1 MLKQNITLRY
11 FQRVLTGKAGK
22 MASRGKGKSAAQ
34 CDLRDMESLGE
45 SESFLDRVLDAVQ
58 DGISILDRD
67 LNIIRV
73 NRIMDEWYPH
83 MVPLP
88 GKKCYFAYHGRSEP
102 CEICPSMRA
111 IGQRAAQSDVVPFNG
126 ENGERKGWLDI
137 SAFPLKDERGEVC
150 GVIEHVR
157 DITGR
162 KHVEEALRESEEKY
176 RELVENANSI
186 IIRWDLR
193 GNLAFFN
200 EFAERFFGYAKGE
213 IIGKNVIG
221 TIVPATD
228 TSGRDLIA
236 MIADIMQ
243 HPERYVSNVNE
254 NMRKNGERVWI
265 SWTNRPIRDEQGNV
279 VEILSVGNDITERK
293 QAEEALRESEEKF
306 RVLAGTMPVAI
317 CMYQGERFIYTNT
330 ATERITGYARDELL
344 NLKLWD
350 LLPPGFREQLRGRW
364 EDRGLGKPVPSRYEI
379 QFRIK
384 SGELRWI
391 DVSMGS
397 VNIKGVPAVFAAAI
411 DITER
416 KQAEDALR
424 ESEERLRLCVAAARL
439 GTYDWD
445 LMSDRHVWSP
455 ETYEIYGLPHD
466 TSLTIDLIKRFIH
479 PEDRQDDIIAAELD
493 PVTSHDEY
501 ALEYRI
507 SRASDGATRWINTR
521 TRVFFACEGAEHRAV
536 RVLGAV
542 QDVTERRLM
551 EEELRESE
559 EKFRFL
565 VENSRDITWKID
577 LQGRWTFVSGNAEK
591 VTGYRADENIGKSI
605 RDVLAPESYALAME
619 NLRRRLLGE
628 EIPPYE
634 VLIRNRDGHYTP
646 FELLT
651 APIVDGEGKIVGVQ
665 GVGRDISYR
674 KEAEAALRE
683 SEEKF
688 RVLAGTSPAM
698 IEVCQGDDIVYA
710 NKISTQL
717 TGYTIDE
724 LLKMKFWE
732 WVHPEY
738 QRLVKEYGRAMQRG
752 ERVPSKYEIK
762 SLTKGGET
770 RWLEVTAG
778 RIDYLGKPAGIAT
791 FFDITERKRAEEALN
806 DAKAQAELYLDLM
819 GHDINNMNQIALGY
833 LELAMDNY
841 PGVGQ
846 QEFLKRPIEVLQRST
861 LLIKNV
867 RKLQRLQEVLQTT
880 VVDVCLVLADIQ
892 REFGMP
898 PNKAVTLN
906 MNGHPHCH
914 VRANELLQDVFAN
927 LVSNAIKHTGEHAD
941 ITVDLDV
948 IIEKGGRY
956 CRVMVEDN
964 GPGIPDDFKERIFNR
979 LLRGTTQAK
988 GMGLGL
994 YLVKSLV
1001 DSYGGRVWVEDRV
1014 SGDYTKGARFVVMLP
1029 VAE

>member
-1 MLKQNITLRY
+1 ML
-11 FQRVLTGKAGK
+11 
-22 MASRGKGKSAAQ
+22 
-34 CDLRDMESLGE
+34 
-45 SESFLDRVLDAVQ
+45 
-58 DGISILDRD
+58 
-67 LNIIRV
+67 
-73 NRIMDEWYPH
+73 
-83 MVPLP
+83 
-88 GKKCYFAYHGRSEP
+88 
-102 CEICPSMRA
+102 
-111 IGQRAAQSDVVPFNG
+111 
-126 ENGERKGWLDI
+126 
-137 SAFPLKDERGEVC
+137 
-150 GVIEHVR
+150 
-157 DITGR
+157 
-162 KHVEEALRESEEKY
+162 
-176 RELVENANSI
+176 
-186 IIRWDLR
+186 
-193 GNLAFFN
+193 
-200 EFAERFFGYAKGE
+200 AE
-213 IIGKNVIG
+213 
-221 TIVPATD
+221 
-228 TSGRDLIA
+228 
-236 MIADIMQ
+236 
-243 HPERYVSNVNE
+243 
-254 NMRKNGERVWI
+254 
-265 SWTNRPIRDEQGNV
+265 
-279 VEILSVGNDITERK
+279 
-293 QAEEALRESEEKF
+293 
-306 RVLAGTMPVAI
+306 TMPVAI
-317 CMYQGERFIYTNT
+317 CLYQGDRFIYANT
-330 ATERITGYARDELL
+330 TAERITGYARDELL

-445 LMSDRHVWSP
+445 LVSDRHDRSP

-466 TSLTIDLIKRFIH
+466 TSLTIDFIKRFIH

-493 PVTSHDEY
+493 PVTSHGEY
-501 ALEYRI
+501 AMEYRI
-507 SRASDGATRWINTR
+507 SRASDGATRWIDTR
-521 TRVFFACEGAEHRAV
+521 TRVFFAGRRVEHRAV

-565 VENSRDITWKID
+565 VQKLEGHHLEDRP
-577 LQGRWTFVSGNAEK
+577 SGSLDVRQRQRGE
-591 VTGYRADENIGKSI
+591 GDRYRADENIGKSI
-605 RDVLAPESYALAME
+605 RDVFCPESYALAME

-698 IEVCQGDDIVYA
+698 IEVYQGDDIVYA

-738 QRLVKEYGRAMQRG
+738 QRLVKEYGRARQRG

-806 DAKAQAELYLDLM
+806 DARAQAELYLDLM

-846 QEFLKRPIEVLQRST
+846 QEFLNRPIEVLQRST
-861 LLIKNV
+861 MLIKNV
-867 RKLQRLQEVLQTT
+867 RKLQRLQEEVLNT
-880 VVDVCLVLADIQ
+880 
-892 REFGMP
+892 
-898 PNKAVTLN
+898 
-906 MNGHPHCH
+906 
-914 VRANELLQDVFAN
+914 
-927 LVSNAIKHTGEHAD
+927 
-941 ITVDLDV
+941 
-948 IIEKGGRY
+948 
-956 CRVMVEDN
+956 
-964 GPGIPDDFKERIFNR
+964 
-979 LLRGTTQAK
+979 
-988 GMGLGL
+988 
-994 YLVKSLV
+994 
-1001 DSYGGRVWVEDRV
+1001 
-1014 SGDYTKGARFVVMLP
+1014 
-1029 VAE
+1029 